1 MTAVLTSD
9 WSRSG
14 RSTRTLFES
23 SAGCVEVARQSAVYG
38 SARFLAKQHSHGSC
52 HRWLQQYNTI
62 NSVIAVF
69 TVHGKRVITN
79 IYVQSSASQSSKL
92 MVMENVN
99 FYKMTQTLSDLMLSD
114 FVKTKF
120 VFSKLLNETLNH
132 QQNYK
137 IVLLHSPQI

>member
-23 SAGCVEVARQSAVYG
+23 SAGCVEAARQSAVYG

-52 HRWLQQYNTI
+52 HRWRQQYNTI

-69 TVHGKRVITN
+69 TGHG
-79 IYVQSSASQSSKL
+79 
-92 MVMENVN
+92 
-99 FYKMTQTLSDLMLSD
+99 
-114 FVKTKF
+114 
-120 VFSKLLNETLNH
+120 
-132 QQNYK
+132 
-137 IVLLHSPQI
+137 